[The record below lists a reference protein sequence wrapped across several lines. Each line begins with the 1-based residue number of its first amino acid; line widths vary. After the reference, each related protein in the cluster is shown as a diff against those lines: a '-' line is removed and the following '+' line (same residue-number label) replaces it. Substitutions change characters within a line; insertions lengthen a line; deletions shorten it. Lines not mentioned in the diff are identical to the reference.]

1 MNMDKKTLLGY
12 QLSVELTP
20 DLAAIH
26 SQMMDVHGNIQRQV
40 LQLKEAM
47 TRKALIKAGWTPPSQ
62 KPTENRTM
70 YACSHCGFLYGEKV
84 TRCDCMPEG
93 QEQRFDEWVARPKS
107 ETPSLLQAVLRC
119 RYPVDTRIRSEG
131 YNWDTPR
138 LDDVINDAMNGEY

>member
-1 MNMDKKTLLGY
+1 MSTQDKHFVGY
-12 QLSVELTP
+12 RVNVELSA
-20 DLAAIH
+20 DQEAIH
-26 SQMMDVHGNIQRQV
+26 SKVWDLHGNIQSQV
-40 LQLKEAM
+40 IHLKEEM

-62 KPTENRTM
+62 KPTEKRTM

-93 QEQRFDEWVARPKS
+93 EEQRFDEWVAYPKS
-107 ETPSLLQAVLRC
+107 DTPSLLQAVLRC